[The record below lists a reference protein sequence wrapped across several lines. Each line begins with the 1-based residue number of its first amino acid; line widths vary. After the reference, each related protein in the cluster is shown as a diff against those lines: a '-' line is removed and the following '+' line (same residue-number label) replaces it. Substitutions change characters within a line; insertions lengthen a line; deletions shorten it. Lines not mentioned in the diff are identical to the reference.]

1 MPSMRVAPVLLTG
14 REIRLEPLREDHAAE
29 LFEAAHTPD
38 LFTYF
43 RYRFSPETWNVDGF
57 REFIRSTHQ
66 RQAACPF
73 AIIHRASGKAIGQTC
88 YLAIRPA
95 DFALEIGAT
104 WISPA
109 YQGTPVNPE
118 AKFLLLRH
126 AFETLGAVRVEI
138 KTDSRNTH
146 SMHAIEKLG
155 AKREGLL
162 RKHLILP
169 DGYIRDSVYYSILDD
184 EWPEVKARLLARLGY
199 TPGE

>member
-1 MPSMRVAPVLLTG
+1 MPSMRVAPVLLAG
-14 REIRLEPLREDHAAE
+14 REIQLEPLREDHAAE
-29 LFEAAHTPD
+29 LFQAAQTPD

-43 RYRFSPETWNVDGF
+43 RYRFTPQTWNVDGF
-57 REFIRSTHQ
+57 REFIRDTAQ
-66 RQAACPF
+66 RPAACPF
-73 AIIHRASGKAIGQTC
+73 AIIHQASGKAIGQTC

-95 DFALEIGAT
+95 DYALEIGAT
-104 WISPA
+104 WIGPA

-118 AKFLLLRH
+118 TKFLLLRH
-126 AFETLGAVRVEI
+126 AFETLRAVRVEI

-155 AKREGLL
+155 AQREGLL

-169 DGYIRDSVYYSILDD
+169 DGYIRDSVYYSILDS
-184 EWPEVKARLLARLGY
+184 EWPAVKARLIARLGY

>member
-1 MPSMRVAPVLLTG
+1 MALMRVAPVRLVG
-14 REIRLEPLREDHAAE
+14 RVIQLEPLREDHAAD
-29 LFEAAHTPD
+29 LFEAAQTPD

-43 RYRFSPETWNVDGF
+43 RYCFGRDDWHVDGF
-57 REFIRSTHQ
+57 REFIRTTYQ

-73 AIIHRASGKAIGQTC
+73 AIIHRESGRAIGQTC

-104 WISPA
+104 WIGPA
-109 YQGTPVNPE
+109 YQGTAVNPE
-118 AKFLLLRH
+118 SKFLLLRH

-138 KTDSRNTH
+138 KTDSRNVH
-146 SMHAIEKLG
+146 SMRAIEKLG

-169 DGYIRDSVYYSILDD
+169 DGYIRDSIYYSILDD
-184 EWPEVKARLLARLGY
+184 EWPEVKTRLIDRLGY
-199 TPGE
+199 EPGA